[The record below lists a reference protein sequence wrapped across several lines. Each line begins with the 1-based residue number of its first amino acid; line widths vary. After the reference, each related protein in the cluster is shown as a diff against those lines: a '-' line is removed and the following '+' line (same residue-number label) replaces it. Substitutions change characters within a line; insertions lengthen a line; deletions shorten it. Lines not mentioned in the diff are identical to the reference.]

1 MRANLR
7 TFLFALALS
16 CSIEA
21 ALAAEDPP
29 IEAAPGVAEMLQR
42 RQESQL
48 REQLAKEGRWDEVRR
63 MDEEQVRR
71 QQIQKK
77 QTIIKLNAELAR
89 EGSVDTPTSGDG
101 VFTICGPLRS
111 PARADA
117 ARAAKAKSDAS
128 GTDTSYVR

>member
-1 MRANLR
+1 MNSGLGLR
-7 TFLFALALS
+7 S
-16 CSIEA
+16 
-21 ALAAEDPP
+21 
-29 IEAAPGVAEMLQR
+29 GVE
-42 RQESQL
+42 L